1 MRSAR
6 FADLLRARGI
16 ARYYT
21 YPKTPEMIA
30 HAERFNRTVQ
40 EEFLDHHED
49 LLWGDEANLAALNR
63 KLAEWLLWYT
73 GSARMRPWPSGPR
86 SPRSPGSARCS
97 TTSPDRRR
105 PEPQYRRHPLPASR
119 TGRAPSSMKKCQVHW
134 ARTHSLTSGLNPTM
148 LGISGR
154 GHLGHPILSCTRRCC
169 AVKKSET
176 PPTEPPPAEKKPDT
190 IRRLHLRRRS
200 VAVLTDKEMDGVA
213 GGHPHNTC
221 EPTCPAT
228 CCPTC
233 PATCPAGCEPPTN
246 NYEDTC
252 DTCDTCDGSCLDSCV
267 C

>member
-1 MRSAR
+1 
-6 FADLLRARGI
+6 
-16 ARYYT
+16 
-21 YPKTPEMIA
+21 
-30 HAERFNRTVQ
+30 
-40 EEFLDHHED
+40 
-49 LLWGDEANLAALNR
+49 
-63 KLAEWLLWYT
+63 
-73 GSARMRPWPSGPR
+73 
-86 SPRSPGSARCS
+86 
-97 TTSPDRRR
+97 
-105 PEPQYRRHPLPASR
+105 
-119 TGRAPSSMKKCQVHW
+119 
-134 ARTHSLTSGLNPTM
+134 M
-148 LGISGR
+148 LGMSGR
-154 GHLGHPILSCTRRCC
+154 GHLGQAVLSCTRRCC

-221 EPTCPAT
+221 EPTCPVT